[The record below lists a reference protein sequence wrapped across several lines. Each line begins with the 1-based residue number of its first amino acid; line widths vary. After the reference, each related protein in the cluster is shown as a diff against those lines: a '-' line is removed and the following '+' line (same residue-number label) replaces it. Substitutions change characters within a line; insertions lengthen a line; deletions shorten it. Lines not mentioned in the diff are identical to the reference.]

1 MDERKDFRGERRE
14 DGDMSNWDAE
24 VDVLVVGAGGAGMAA
39 AVAAHDAGALVAV
52 TEKLERPGG
61 NTALSTGSLPG
72 AGTRFQKAAG
82 IEDSADLLVSDLRGL
97 SGRHDADE
105 ILELLAGHSAEIVEW
120 LADKLDVK
128 LDIIVD
134 YKHVAHSVPRLHAP
148 ASRKGQDLSDAM
160 LAAVERRGIALATSS
175 PVAALERD
183 PAGQIVGASVVN
195 PDGHQSRIKA
205 QNVILC
211 INGFGASRDLLKKYC
226 PEAAEF
232 MYVGAKGSEGEA
244 VRWGEELKA
253 SFGNMASYQG
263 YATVLYPHGEL
274 LSWTTIEKGAI
285 VVNRDGRRF
294 ADEAVGYSGLTAS
307 VGQQRGPLWAI
318 GDRRILDIAAREP
331 WFKEILDLGG
341 AKKADSIEEIAR
353 RTSLDPHI
361 LRATIDTYN
370 RAASKQI
377 KDPFSRTEFGEA
389 PLAAPYWFA
398 QVVPALLSTQG
409 GLMID
414 RQGRVLRNDGCP
426 IDNLFAAGGA
436 AAGIAGHSGGRGY
449 ASGTGLLHA
458 IGLGYIAGRAAA
470 ADLRGA
476 KKSA

>member
-1 MDERKDFRGERRE
+1 MTELSTAKEHQ
-14 DGDMSNWDAE
+14 GDAMSNWDTE
-24 VDVLVVGAGGAGMAA
+24 VDVLVIGAGGAGLAA

-72 AGTRFQKAAG
+72 AGTRFQRAAG
-82 IEDSADLLVSDLRGL
+82 ITDSPDLLVSDLRGL
-97 SGRHDADE
+97 SGPHDADD

-120 LADKLDVK
+120 LADKVGVDLDV
-128 LDIIVD
+128 IVD

-148 ASRKGQDLSDAM
+148 ASRKGQDLADSM

-175 PVAALERD
+175 PVTTLERD
-183 PAGQIVGASVVN
+183 GAGVIVGGCCVN
-195 PDGHQSRIKA
+195 PDGHRSRIKA
-205 QNVILC
+205 QKIILC
-211 INGFGASRDLLKKYC
+211 VNGFGASKDLLKRYC

-244 VRWGEELKA
+244 IRWGEELKA

-285 VVNRDGRRF
+285 VVNRDAQRF
-294 ADEAVGYSGLTAS
+294 ADEAVGYSGLTAA
-307 VGQQRGPLWAI
+307 VGRQEGPLWAI

-341 AKKADSIEEIAR
+341 AKKANSIEEIAR
-353 RTSLDPHI
+353 LTSLDART
-361 LRATIDTYN
+361 LRNTIDTYN
-370 RAASKQI
+370 RAALKEI
-377 KDPFSRTEFGEA
+377 TDPYSRVDFGVA
-389 PLAAPYWFA
+389 PLVTPYWFA
-398 QVVPALLSTQG
+398 QILPALLSTQG

-414 RQGRVLRNDGCP
+414 RHGRVVREDHSV
-426 IDNLFAAGGA
+426 IANLFAAGGA
-436 AAGIAGHSGGRGY
+436 VAGIAGRSGGRGY

-458 IGLGYIAGRAAA
+458 IGLGYIAGQTAAA
-470 ADLRGA
+470 ELHRARELA
-476 KKSA
+476 